1 MKTRGQFVVSDTK
14 GEFFLTELSLD
25 GRMYLDRND
34 KWVVSTGILIYRW
47 PGMYETLDTKAAKMA
62 LKRYE
67 AEIKEMD
74 KDELLKKIEK
84 AFPLK
89 KWLQKDEVAALQER
103 EGHTVE

>member
-1 MKTRGQFVVSDTK
+1 MKTRGQFVISDTK

-34 KWVVSTGILIYRW
+34 EWVVSTGILIYRW
-47 PGMYETLDTKAAKMA
+47 PGMYETFDPEAVKVA
-62 LKRYE
+62 LKRYKE
-67 AEIKEMD
+67 EIREMG

-89 KWLQKDEVAALQER
+89 KWLRGDYK
-103 EGHTVE
+103 